1 MNQNRRIQNVKYWLR
16 YDSQGNPTMV
26 VQVIMES
33 DDIYRKAYSYE
44 TVELLAAEA
53 GFLEED
59 MAFMPL
65 WEDGLKGFNKITNT
79 EFNLLLKEV
88 RRKQC

>member
-1 MNQNRRIQNVKYWLR
+1 MNQNRVTNVKYWLK
-16 YDSQGNPTMV
+16 YDKAGNPTLV
-26 VQVIMES
+26 VQVIIES
-33 DDIYRKAYSYE
+33 DDIYRRRYSYE
-44 TVELLAAEA
+44 TVELLAAEK

-79 EFNLLLKEV
+79 EFNLLLREA
-88 RRKQC
+88 RK